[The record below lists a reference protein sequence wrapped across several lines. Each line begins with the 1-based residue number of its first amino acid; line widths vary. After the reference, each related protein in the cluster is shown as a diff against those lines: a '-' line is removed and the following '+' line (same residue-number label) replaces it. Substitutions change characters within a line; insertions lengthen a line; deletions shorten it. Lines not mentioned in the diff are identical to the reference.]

1 MTGNILRGHE
11 NEPIAL
17 ESCFGWVVSGYYQ
30 NPFSST
36 TNFFTNLRLNTNFYD
51 TDHMKNDDSI
61 FKFRLVE
68 MKEIL
73 GEGYQI

>member
-11 NEPIAL
+11 NYPIAL

-36 TNFFTNLRLNTNFYD
+36 TNFFTNLRLSTNFYD
-51 TDHMKNDDSI
+51 IDHMKNDGNI
-61 FKFRLVE
+61 LKFRPVE

-73 GEGYQI
+73 WEGYQI